1 LGLSLL
7 FLVSLNHIHGHH
19 LLIHF
24 VVTLHHQFFESQ
36 VVVDG
41 QNLVNNLLVHW
52 VLSSLLAR
60 LHKLLVSDAQ
70 VSHELLEEPLH
81 HFLEFLSES
90 QTRRDTYIVDGGEF

>member
-1 LGLSLL
+1 
-7 FLVSLNHIHGHH
+7 

-60 LHKLLVSDAQ
+60 PHKLLVSDAQ

-81 HFLEFLSES
+81 HFLEF
-90 QTRRDTYIVDGGEF
+90 IVDGGEF